1 MLQMLGKNGPWNA
14 QPARR
19 GFLKIGSLGLAG
31 LSLPELW
38 AWQGKA
44 GRAGLAGLAEKTGQA
59 AERQLVGPGGAG
71 DVARIGRGSTAER
84 RTGRGR
90 AIILFWLAGGP
101 SHLDMYDM
109 KPEAVAEIRGP
120 FRPIDTNLPGLQVCD
135 LMPAHAA
142 IADRLAVVRSISH
155 DLAVHD
161 DASHWVQTGYPLLN
175 ARQRGQQ
182 NPCQGSVVSAV
193 HGANRPGLPP
203 YVCIPEDYRRHMGF
217 YQTSAYLS
225 ARHNAVNAG
234 GDPSLG
240 NYRPPDFTLPDS
252 LTLERLE
259 DRRSLQRSLDRFRRG
274 VERSDAYRSLDES
287 YREAFELVAG
297 PRAREAFDLSRE
309 PEAIKQR
316 YGKHAYGQ
324 SALLARRLVE
334 AGVTFV
340 TINLYEK
347 DVDWW
352 DDHYTIEANL
362 RKRLPRYDQA
372 LAALIE
378 DLSSRGLMDDVLVA
392 AFGEFGR
399 APRID
404 NVAGRGHWPGAMSAV
419 LSGGGLRTGQIVGST
434 TRDGGKPH
442 DRPLGPG
449 DLLATMYHVL
459 GIDAHRTL
467 PDRQNRPIPL
477 VPAGEPIRELI

>member
-1 MLQMLGKNGPWNA
+1 MLELLGAHGGGA
-14 QPARR
+14 GRADRR
-19 GFLKIGSLGLAG
+19 GFLKIGALGLAG
-31 LSLPELW
+31 FS
-38 AWQGKA
+38 
-44 GRAGLAGLAEKTGQA
+44 LAELIERRA
-59 AERQLVGPGGAG
+59 ALGGA
-71 DVARIGRGSTAER
+71 AKPKTAV
-84 RTGRGR
+84 
-90 AIILFWLAGGP
+90 ILFWMAGGP
-101 SHLDMYDM
+101 SHIDMYDM
-109 KPEAVAEIRGP
+109 KPAASSEVRGP
-120 FRPIDTNLPGLQVCD
+120 FRPIDTNVPGLQVCD
-135 LMPAHAA
+135 LMPRHAA
-142 IADRLAVVRSISH
+142 VADRISVVRSITH

-182 NPCQGSVVSAV
+182 QPCQGSIVAAV
-193 HGANRPGLPP
+193 RGANRTGLPP

-225 ARHNAVNAG
+225 SRFNAVNAG

-240 NYRPPDFTLPDS
+240 NYRPPDFTLPPE
-252 LTLERLE
+252 LTLERLT
-259 DRRSLQRSLDRFRRG
+259 DRRSLMASLDRFRQQA
-274 VERSDAYRSLDES
+274 EQSEAYRALDDS
-287 YREAFELVAG
+287 CLEAFELVTG

-309 PEAIKQR
+309 PDSLKER
-316 YGKHAYGQ
+316 YGRHAYGQ

-352 DDHYTIEANL
+352 DDHYTIESNL

-372 LAALIE
+372 LATLIE
-378 DLSSRGLMDDVLVA
+378 DLTERGLLDHVLVA

-404 NVAGRGHWPGAMSAV
+404 SGAGRGHWPGAMSAV
-419 LSGGGLRTGQIVGST
+419 LSGGGLRGGQIVGST
-434 TRDGGKPH
+434 TSDGAKPK

-449 DLLATMYHVL
+449 DLLATMYHAL
-459 GIDAHRTL
+459 GIDARRTL
-467 PDRQNRPIPL
+467 PDRQNRPIPF
-477 VPAGEPIRELI
+477 VPVGEPIRELA